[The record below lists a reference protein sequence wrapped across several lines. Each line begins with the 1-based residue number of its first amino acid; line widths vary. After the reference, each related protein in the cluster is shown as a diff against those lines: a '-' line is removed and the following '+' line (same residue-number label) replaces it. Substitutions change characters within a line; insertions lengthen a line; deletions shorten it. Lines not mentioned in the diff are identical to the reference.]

1 MVTVDYLT
9 DLELNM
15 LDITR
20 TEAEHNE
27 QFHLELDEVDLYDD
41 LWYDYAA
48 DLYE

>member
-9 DLELNM
+9 DIELEM

-20 TEAEHNE
+20 AEAEHNE
-27 QFHLELDEVDLYDD
+27 HFHLELDELDLYDD
-41 LWYDYAA
+41 LWYDYTS